1 MTKLLIPVVLLCW
14 CLFQSSPWNK
24 HLSIFSICRK
34 DFSPPGN
41 AEMALWGWKT
51 TLKNDAVWLFSSYWS
66 GRDLVSTGK
75 DGATKL
81 KSQRTTCCVSWSE
94 RSCFAQKVHV
104 LERTKPRATV
114 RKLLLLRS
122 KIKQE
127 FTWQSPFHT
136 QVCGKEAGWAEGV
149 NLSHL
154 VLFCGSCME
163 KGKSRKG
170 KGTGLC
176 DLVTARLQPSQHC
189 KTKFRAARVKTENI

>member
-75 DGATKL
+75 DGATKP

-114 RKLLLLRS
+114 RKLLLLHS

-136 QVCGKEAGWAEGV
+136 QVCCKERSR
-149 NLSHL
+149 LSW
-154 VLFCGSCME
+154 GS
-163 KGKSRKG
+163 KSESSCPFLWKLYGESKKQERERNGPLWFGYSK
-170 KGTGLC
+170 TPAF
-176 DLVTARLQPSQHC
+176 TALQ
-189 KTKFRAARVKTENI
+189 N